1 FNAPAQIGNLI
12 DDAFDPAGKLLRL
25 AAAIAIK
32 NRKVDL
38 ALNQASALHASN
50 AAANPAII
58 PVDADFRIVAGAAGA
73 LLLDQSLTLHG
84 ERQVIRAREDCRRHK
99 AFGLR
104 LV

>member
-1 FNAPAQIGNLI
+1 LGNSNLFGCGLEIQQRLLDFLFNAPAQIGNLI

-38 ALNQASALHASN
+38 ALNQACPRPPSN
-50 AAANPAII
+50 AAPNPAII

-73 LLLDQSLTLHG
+73 LLLDQSLTLH
-84 ERQVIRAREDCRRHK
+84 
-99 AFGLR
+99 
-104 LV
+104 